1 MILYECCI
9 CYTSENIINSYCGC
23 TASYC
28 EICIKRIKQ
37 CSVCH
42 NMIQNINPIEI
53 INNQKRMIDKNRYMI
68 MGLLIGFISMFIIL
82 GVTFNMNNN
91 ITLIRT
97 MGDNEIVL
105 NYNDKH
111 LEFQNNKNMDKYMKI
126 YEGRMHFEFSNK
138 KYYIKY
144 CDLSKEKLCLDEKNG
159 ETFEIY
165 KKREGIIEN
174 MVYWLYDN
182 NFWNYSNTTY
192 EIISFVIENN
202 KSFIWGKRDGLTY
215 L

>member
-1 MILYECCI
+1 
-9 CYTSENIINSYCGC
+9 
-23 TASYC
+23 
-28 EICIKRIKQ
+28 
-37 CSVCH
+37 
-42 NMIQNINPIEI
+42 
-53 INNQKRMIDKNRYMI
+53 
-68 MGLLIGFISMFIIL
+68 MFIIL

-111 LEFQNNKNMDKYMKI
+111 LEFQNNKNMDEYMKI

-144 CDLSKEKLCLDEKNG
+144 CDLSKEKLCLDRKNG
-159 ETFEIY
+159 KTFEIY